1 MKKKTKK
8 TNISIPLLAHYYI
21 KADEN
26 SPIVLSISTYA
37 LHVYRPIYI
46 CITVLLIH
54 VLCVCCVIPSFL
66 NGRLPAGKKKERRR
80 GRTNCET
87 LTQSAGKQGKP
98 LLYVQI
104 HHQL

>member
-46 CITVLLIH
+46 YNSAPYSRVVCLLRD
-54 VLCVCCVIPSFL
+54 SFL
-66 NGRLPAGKKKERRR
+66 PERPFTSWKKKRK
-80 GRTNCET
+80 
-87 LTQSAGKQGKP
+87 A
-98 LLYVQI
+98 
-104 HHQL
+104 